1 MQYFVFRYV
10 LDLHSA
16 IAQVFLCLCSCLRL
30 SSDRNLSRTHCE
42 KFDFLAAKSHDVGSR
57 VMSFCLIF
65 TRKLAF
71 RIYISQESPWA
82 IPRKIVVWLLCHGG
96 GGDKEL
102 GGGHSLSEPS
112 GRLRREDSIR
122 VCRSGQE
129 NSVVYTPA
137 LLGKAMATAK
147 TGSFYLTET
156 ITLPAAT
163 ASGTRVQGSIDLGA
177 YVNVATGQAVAVESV
192 DFVFQVGA
200 DYGSDGK
207 SMIQSDGAIG
217 VQLSDLNPGTA
228 FVRADDQSLIASGSL
243 NIDQTNNV
251 VTHVS
256 DLYPDN
262 FGPSALSEAF
272 MVVNDTMY
280 LVAGPD
286 LSSTNATASVF
297 VTARIKCRIVKLG
310 TKDWMAIA
318 IQSTASDN

>member
-1 MQYFVFRYV
+1 
-10 LDLHSA
+10 
-16 IAQVFLCLCSCLRL
+16 
-30 SSDRNLSRTHCE
+30 
-42 KFDFLAAKSHDVGSR
+42 
-57 VMSFCLIF
+57 
-65 TRKLAF
+65 
-71 RIYISQESPWA
+71 
-82 IPRKIVVWLLCHGG
+82 
-96 GGDKEL
+96 
-102 GGGHSLSEPS
+102 
-112 GRLRREDSIR
+112 
-122 VCRSGQE
+122 
-129 NSVVYTPA
+129 
-137 LLGKAMATAK
+137 MATAK

-156 ITLPAAT
+156 VTLPAGT

-256 DLYPDN
+256 DLFPDN
-262 FGPSALSEAF
+262 HGPAALSEAF

-280 LVAGPD
+280 LCAGPD
-286 LSSTNATASVF
+286 LSSTNATAAVY